1 MKNLQR
7 IRNEKGLSQSKLAE
21 LSGVNFRMI
30 QYYEQG
36 AKNIDGAKLDTLI
49 SLAAAL
55 DCPITE
61 ILESEEL
68 RQKAE
73 KARL

>member
-1 MKNLQR
+1 MTNLQKL
-7 IRNEKGLSQSKLAE
+7 RNEKGFSQSQLAD
-21 LSGVNFRMI
+21 LSGVNFRML

-36 AKNIDGAKLDTLI
+36 AKNIDGAKLETLI

-55 DCPITE
+55 GCSISD

-68 RQKAE
+68 RQKAQ

>member
-1 MKNLQR
+1 MTNLQKL
-7 IRNEKGLSQSKLAE
+7 RNEKGFSQSQLAD
-21 LSGVNFRMI
+21 LSGVNFRML

-36 AKNIDGAKLDTLI
+36 AKNIDGAKLETLI

-55 DCPITE
+55 DCSISD

-68 RQKAE
+68 RQKAQ